1 MNKRFSFILL
11 IFILP
16 AMVTGQGFGY
26 KMITIQTEPSGA
38 ELFLNNNS
46 IGGSPATVRVQD
58 GMLAPKYM
66 VRAELE
72 GYQNTLFHLD
82 QHWKLEIA
90 MASTCCGLL
99 FLPAFGLLIFATEH
113 ESAYTVYLQKEE
125 IISQPI
131 RYDPQTGLPIE

>member
-1 MNKRFSFILL
+1 
-11 IFILP
+11 
-16 AMVTGQGFGY
+16 MVTGQGFGY
-26 KMITIQTEPSGA
+26 KMVTIQTVPSGA
-38 ELFLNNNS
+38 ELFLNGNS
-46 IGGSPATVRVQD
+46 IGKSPATVRVQD

-90 MASTCCGLL
+90 MAGTCCGLL

-113 ESAYTVYLQKEE
+113 ESVYAIYLQKEE
-125 IISQPI
+125 TISQPI

>member
-1 MNKRFSFILL
+1 MI
-11 IFILP
+11 
-16 AMVTGQGFGY
+16 GQSFGY

-38 ELFLNNNS
+38 ELFLNGNS

-66 VRAELE
+66 VRAELA
-72 GYQNTLFHLD
+72 GYQNTLFQLD

-99 FLPAFGLLIFATEH
+99 FTPAFGLLIYATEH
-113 ESAYTVYLQKEE
+113 ESVYTVNLQKEE

-131 RYDPQTGLPIE
+131 RYDPQTGFPIE

>member
-1 MNKRFSFILL
+1 MKIKLSFLILL
-11 IFILP
+11 MILP
-16 AMVTGQGFGY
+16 SFVLSQGFGH
-26 KMITIQTEPSGA
+26 KMITIHTEPSGA
-38 ELFLNNNS
+38 ELFLNGNP
-46 IGGSPATVRVQD
+46 IGESPATVRVQD

-90 MASTCCGLL
+90 MAGTCCGLL
-99 FLPAFGLLIFATEH
+99 FAPAFGLLIFATEH
-113 ESAYTVYLQKEE
+113 KSVYTVYLQKEE